1 MSENQKILA
10 MALIIEDKDLALVN
24 MNEHEL
30 RVEIAT
36 ILYEKN
42 RISLGKA
49 SDFAGMNKILFMK
62 ELAKRE
68 IAVNYDEEELMRD
81 IETLGL

>member
-1 MSENQKILA
+1 

>member
-1 MSENQKILA
+1 

-62 ELAKRE
+62 ELAKRK

>member
-1 MSENQKILA
+1 

-62 ELAKRE
+62 ELAQRE